1 MKKGVVLVVV
11 IGVMLVIFTLAL
23 AALFLMTQESRIAE
37 HKIKRTKA
45 FFAAQAG
52 MVLALEKLRKGDWS
66 PPPPSPQKYCLNDN
80 IGNDCTP
87 PRTVDDANI
96 PYDVTMEIFP
106 VGATIPNS
114 SQIDIVV
121 NY

>member
-37 HKIKRTKA
+37 HKVKRTRA

-52 MVLALEKLRKGDWS
+52 MVHALEYLRKGND
-66 PPPPSPQKYCLNDN
+66 PSGTIYIGSGITGYPSAGLPVSITYTNDN
-80 IGNDCTP
+80 SGPGGID
-87 PRTVDDANI
+87 
-96 PYDVTMEIFP
+96 P
-106 VGATIPNS
+106 VSIT
-114 SQIDIVV
+114 V

>member
-1 MKKGVVLVVV
+1 MRKGVILVVI
-11 IGVMLVIFTLAL
+11 IGIVLIISTLAL
-23 AALFLMTQESRIAE
+23 AALFLMAQESRIAE

-52 MVLALEKLRKGDWS
+52 MVLALEQLRKGVWS
-66 PPPPSPQKYCLNDN
+66 PSTTQKYCLNDN

-87 PRTVDDANI
+87 NFRTVDDTDI
-96 PYDVTMEIFP
+96 PYDVTIEIFP
-106 VGATIPNS
+106 VGATIPGS

>member
-1 MKKGVVLVVV
+1 MRKGVILVVV
-11 IGVMLVIFTLAL
+11 IGVMLAIFTLAL
-23 AALFLMTQESRIAE
+23 AALFLMTQQSRIAE

-52 MVLALEKLRKGDWS
+52 MVLALEKLRKGDWN
-66 PPPPSPQKYCLNDN
+66 PPPPALKYCLNDN

-87 PRTVDDANI
+87 PRTVNDTDI
-96 PYDVTMEIFP
+96 PYDVTIEIFP
-106 VGATIPNS
+106 VGATIPGS